1 MTIPNEI
8 VELIER
14 FTTHRDSYT
23 QADYKEARV
32 RTEFIDP
39 FFKALG
45 WDVTNEQGYAEA
57 YKDVVHEDSISVGRA
72 TKAPDY
78 SFRVGGVRKFFV
90 VYQLYTLTDKEVQI
104 VEEAVQR

>member
-8 VELIER
+8 TELIER
-14 FTTHRDSYT
+14 FTTHHDSYT

-45 WDVTNEQGYAEA
+45 WDVTNEQGTGGELLDAIEAEPSEE
-57 YKDVVHEDSISVGRA
+57 VLRHED
-72 TKAPDY
+72 
-78 SFRVGGVRKFFV
+78 
-90 VYQLYTLTDKEVQI
+90 
-104 VEEAVQR
+104 